1 MRNLDAASTPS
12 SFDRHASLG
21 PTILRV
27 ALGLVFVAHAW
38 TKLTVFTLPGT
49 AAFFES
55 QGFPGWTAYP
65 VFAGELVGGLAL
77 IAGFKT
83 RWAALALVPIMIGA
97 VKPHLAAGWAF
108 TNPGGGWEFPVFLIA
123 ALLAQAAIGSGAYA
137 VDGLRARRTARAT
150 APQRTALRAAA

>member
-1 MRNLDAASTPS
+1 MTTDTP
-12 SFDRHASLG
+12 RTPIPASLG

-27 ALGLVFVAHAW
+27 ALGVVFVAHAW
-38 TKLTVFTLPGT
+38 MKLSVFTLPGT

-83 RWAALALVPIMIGA
+83 RWAALALVPIMLGA
-97 VKPHLAAGWAF
+97 LKTHLAAGWAF
-108 TNPGGGWEFPVFLIA
+108 TNPGGGWEFPAFLIA
-123 ALLAQAAIGSGAYA
+123 ALFAQAAIGSGAYA
-137 VDGLRARRTARAT
+137 LEGVRARRTSRSF
-150 APQRTALRAAA
+150 AAAVPTL